1 MSARSEFWLCYR
13 PFEED
18 DLPVQLVNRARAA
31 IVVDTAE
38 RAQAA
43 GFDRVRVFSNVDFD
57 GFDDAGDLEVER
69 TQSGQLIGSVV
80 SAAAR
85 SVSGP
90 VCYAGSGMAAMTV
103 EDWSAVLETIGT
115 GVATANRMFS
125 CDWIGVPDGRLLE
138 VVAPERVDNRFAQL
152 VRDRCEVESF
162 PRSARSLMDVDTPA
176 DLVVLKTAERVGSMD
191 LGPAIRAELAGQR
204 ELDEQVRNAVRV
216 FETMTRRTQ
225 ELMVCGRVSGSD
237 WAVLDRDTS
246 CRVRVLSEERGLRT
260 RGGRARSMIGELFER
275 TGSEPFG
282 LLLESMAD
290 AVIWDTRPLFSHL
303 GWDVSRYD
311 RFAAD
316 LGRWELIEHEEL
328 QRLVWELVD
337 KRVLMGGH
345 SLVSGGMLAGI
356 DAAWTHRELSG

>member
-1 MSARSEFWLCYR
+1 MAPKRESEFWLSYK
-13 PFEED
+13 PLGDEGF
-18 DLPVQLVNRARAA
+18 PVELVDRMRAAVVVDTAARARAA
-31 IVVDTAE
+31 
-38 RAQAA
+38 
-43 GFDRVRVFSNVDFD
+43 GFERVRVFSTEQIEGV
-57 GFDDAGDLEVER
+57 EVER
-69 TQSGQLIGSVV
+69 TQPRQLIGSIV
-80 SAAAR
+80 SVAAR
-85 SVSGP
+85 DAHGP
-90 VCYAGSGMAAMTV
+90 VCYAGSGMPAMTT
-103 EDWSAVLETIGT
+103 EDWSTLLEMIET

-125 CDWIGVPDGRLLE
+125 CDWIAVPDGRMLRS
-138 VVAPERVDNRFAQL
+138 VARERVDNRFAQL
-152 VRDRCEVESF
+152 VRDRSGVSVQSF
-162 PRSARSLMDVDTPA
+162 ARSARSLMDVDTPA

-191 LGPAIRAELAGQR
+191 LGAATRAELAGQR
-204 ELDEQVRNAVRV
+204 ELDDQVRKAVRV

-260 RGGRARSMIGELFER
+260 RGGRARSLIGELYER
-275 TGSEPFG
+275 TGSEQFA

-303 GWDVSRYD
+303 GWDVSLYD
-311 RFAAD
+311 RFVAD

-328 QRLVWELVD
+328 RELVWALAD

-356 DAAWTHRELSG
+356 DAAWTRRELSG